1 MRAMTDDYE
10 VGFGKPPQHTRFKPG
25 QSGNPNG
32 RPKGTNN
39 LKTDLAE
46 ELHELIIVHEGGTA
60 KAVSKQRAMLKALI
74 AKAVQADARAA
85 AIITD
90 MMYRLLHEDEGDDA
104 SRGPSPDDKSII
116 EAFVQRLL
124 RQSDPTPEET
134 ESGQA
139 RNPLDSGE
147 QDDDGSL

>member
-1 MRAMTDDYE
+1 MADDYE

-32 RPKGTNN
+32 RPKGTKN

-46 ELHELIIVHEGGTA
+46 ELHEQIIVHEGGTA
-60 KAVSKQRAMLKALI
+60 KAVSKQRAMLKSLTARAI
-74 AKAVQADARAA
+74 QADARAA
-85 AIITD
+85 AIIIE
-90 MMYRLLHEDEGDDA
+90 MMYRLLHEDEIDD
-104 SRGPSPDDKSII
+104 SLRRPSPDDKAII
-116 EAFVQRLL
+116 EAFIQRLI
-124 RQSDPTPEET
+124 RKSGPMPEDT

-147 QDDDGSL
+147 QNDDGSL